1 MDFLGIGP
9 LELIFVFIIILIVLG
24 PQDMVKVGGTLGRYI
39 RQIMRSDTWRVIQ
52 DTSREIRGLPT
63 KLARQAG
70 LEEFEKEMREGME
83 FPKIGDIPKKVE
95 EGIKEE
101 LQFDSWTN
109 PAGLIPEEKEP
120 SSDLAQPAEKSH
132 PGDSSN
138 PEENP
143 ETKEE
148 PSRKELPAANPSPSE
163 IDPSAEE

>member
-24 PQDMVKVGGTLGRYI
+24 PNDMVKVGGTLGRYI

-70 LEEFEKEMREGME
+70 LEEFEKELREGME

-95 EGIKEE
+95 EGLKEE

-109 PAGLIPEEKEP
+109 PVGSIPEENEP
-120 SSDLAQPAEKSH
+120 SIDPAEPAENSE
-132 PGDSSN
+132 PGEVSSL
-138 PEENP
+138 EENP
-143 ETKEE
+143 KIKEE
-148 PSRKELPAANPSPSE
+148 LPLNDLPASNPSPTE
-163 IDPSAEE
+163 LDPHAEE